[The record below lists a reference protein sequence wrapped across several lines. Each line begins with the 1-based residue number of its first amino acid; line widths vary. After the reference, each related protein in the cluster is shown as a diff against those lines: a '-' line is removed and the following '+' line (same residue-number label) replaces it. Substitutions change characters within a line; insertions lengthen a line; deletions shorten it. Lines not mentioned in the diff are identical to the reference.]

1 MQSNGNINYS
11 LNKNDF
17 YKVIFGA
24 TISFIPFYYIVT
36 IISLIYL
43 YTIRYKQYIFP
54 DRDKKYRKDEDLLHY
69 LKSIT
74 TNSPFNILGLSYFPS
89 ENNENNSIPHYIGLQ
104 KSSYIILIISY
115 LVTYLVILEGLL
127 RNFIYSIIINIIQ
140 VNPINNPYKNMN
152 CVTKLTTNANASTSA
167 NYSGIAS
174 LALVFLVP
182 FGIPYLIKILK
193 FDNFDIKKNK
203 WLSYVILF
211 LVLFPFII
219 ILLSRASFN
228 SKLEIFSNL
237 NNYVEPK
244 DISFVNYI
252 SNLFNFKL
260 YQILIFIFIL
270 VATSYYLLLNIEVKF
285 TENKYKSMAYGLIF
299 FILFILIPIIL
310 VFTGLSIV
318 YSNNY
323 SEPVSDIL
331 ANIQKNP
338 VGSLYEL
345 LVKYNYPCI
354 KK

>member
-17 YKVIFGA
+17 YKVIVGGV
-24 TISFIPFYYIVT
+24 TSFIPFYYIVT
-36 IISLIYL
+36 VISLIYL
-43 YTIRYKQYIFP
+43 YTIRFQQYIFP
-54 DRDKKYRKDEDLLHY
+54 DRDKKYRKDEDLPHY

-74 TNSPFNILGLSYFPS
+74 FNSPFNILAISYFPS

-104 KSSYIILIISY
+104 KSSYIILVVTY

-127 RNFIYSIIINIIQ
+127 RNFIYTIMINIIQ

-152 CVTKLTTNANASTSA
+152 CVTKLTTNANTLTSA
-167 NYSGIAS
+167 NYSGITS

-182 FGIPYLIKILK
+182 FAIPYLIKILK

-203 WLSYVILF
+203 WFSYVILF
-211 LVLFPFII
+211 FVLFPFII
-219 ILLSRASFN
+219 ILISRASFD

-237 NNYVEPK
+237 NNYVETK
-244 DISFVNYI
+244 DTSFITYI

-260 YQILIFIFIL
+260 YQIIVFIFIL
-270 VATSYYLLLNIEVKF
+270 IATAYYLLLNIEIKF
-285 TENKYKSMAYGLIF
+285 TEKKYKILGYLLII
-299 FILFILIPIIL
+299 FILFILIPVIL

-323 SEPVSDIL
+323 SEPVDNIL
-331 ANIQKNP
+331 SNIQKNP

>member
-1 MQSNGNINYS
+1 MQSSGNINYS

-17 YKVIFGA
+17 YKVIVGGI
-24 TISFIPFYYIVT
+24 TSFIPFYYIVT

-43 YTIRYKQYIFP
+43 YTIRNQQYIFP
-54 DRDKKYRKDEDLLHY
+54 DREKKYRKDEDLPHY

-74 TNSPFNILGLSYFPS
+74 FNSPFNILEISYFPT
-89 ENNENNSIPHYIGLQ
+89 ENNENNSMPYYIGLK
-104 KSSYIILIISY
+104 KSSYIILVVSY

-127 RNFIYSIIINIIQ
+127 RNFIYTIIINIIQ
-140 VNPINNPYKNMN
+140 VNPINNPYNNIN
-152 CVTKLTTNANASTSA
+152 CVTKLTTNANTLTSA
-167 NYSGIAS
+167 NYSGITTLS
-174 LALVFLVP
+174 LVFLVP
-182 FGIPYLIKILK
+182 FAIPYLIKILK

-203 WLSYVILF
+203 WFSYVLLF
-211 LVLFPFII
+211 LILFPFII
-219 ILLSRASFN
+219 ILISRASFN

-244 DISFVNYI
+244 DISFINYI

-260 YQILIFIFIL
+260 YQIIIFIFIL
-270 VATSYYLLLNIEVKF
+270 IATAYYLLLNIEIKF
-285 TENKYKSMAYGLIF
+285 SDNKYKSLAYGLIF
-299 FILFILIPIIL
+299 FILFILIPVIL
-310 VFTGLSIV
+310 VFFGLSIV

-331 ANIQKNP
+331 ADIEKNP